1 MMIIEMIIEFR
12 RRMDKQTEKL
22 EVFNKK
28 LENMKKYQIEV
39 KNTLTEVKKCTRRN

>member
-1 MMIIEMIIEFR
+1 MMIIEMIKEFR

-28 LENMKKYQIEV
+28 LENIKKTQTELNNEV
-39 KNTLTEVKKCTRRN
+39 K